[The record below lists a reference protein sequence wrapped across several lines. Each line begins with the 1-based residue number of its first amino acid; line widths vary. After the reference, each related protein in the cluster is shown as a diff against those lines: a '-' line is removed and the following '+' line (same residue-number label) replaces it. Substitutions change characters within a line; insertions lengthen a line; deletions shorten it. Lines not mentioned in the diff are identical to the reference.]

1 MSELPLPRPDRR
13 ISTNK
18 SNHKNNPSNFN
29 KLSNENKYSDD
40 SQNQNLGNSIS
51 VSESSE
57 TTSLSL
63 IKLKQI
69 EDMRKKILNY
79 RLLTEKS
86 IFFASPSLGTKINRC
101 NVIMFGPS
109 GSGKSSFIKSLYR
122 ALYNSPILP
131 PDALNK
137 LKIKDVH
144 HNEGT
149 LKFSKFHFVE
159 ETNNSSGIIL
169 CDTRGHFRMNENE
182 KEQFKIILDGKVR
195 DGTKIE
201 QRKNRDPFALWEFWK
216 SSSEL
221 FPDEILSLEEPGI
234 SSIPHSVVFVFDGS
248 TDDIVQEEDQK
259 FYKELISL
267 CKKKG
272 YESVQVDLT
281 RIDVFEKMVYNRN
294 KKMSQSERNSKLN
307 KLKDEKIET
316 VIQTL
321 GVNRSNVH
329 FIENY
334 HLDGQE
340 KNSVEIDYHI
350 LKTMSDIL
358 NSAELFMMNYM
369 NQRETCFCF
378 GSKFY

>member
-1 MSELPLPRPDRR
+1 MRDYALF
-13 ISTNK
+13 ISYLFQ
-18 SNHKNNPSNFN
+18 KN
-29 KLSNENKYSDD
+29 L
-40 SQNQNLGNSIS
+40 
-51 VSESSE
+51 
-57 TTSLSL
+57 
-63 IKLKQI
+63 
-69 EDMRKKILNY
+69 
-79 RLLTEKS
+79 
-86 IFFASPSLGTKINRC
+86 
-101 NVIMFGPS
+101 
-109 GSGKSSFIKSLYR
+109 
-122 ALYNSPILP
+122 
-131 PDALNK
+131 
-137 LKIKDVH
+137 
-144 HNEGT
+144 
-149 LKFSKFHFVE
+149 
-159 ETNNSSGIIL
+159 
-169 CDTRGHFRMNENE
+169 
-182 KEQFKIILDGKVR
+182 
-195 DGTKIE
+195 
-201 QRKNRDPFALWEFWK
+201 
-216 SSSEL
+216 
-221 FPDEILSLEEPGI
+221 
-234 SSIPHSVVFVFDGS
+234 
-248 TDDIVQEEDQK
+248 QEEDQK

-272 YESVQVDLT
+272 YESVQVVLT